1 MKIKKNWS
9 EAKGPSK
16 PWLQAPSSQ
25 RSEVPTE
32 KPDTSP
38 EPSLPDYQD
47 NIEVLPQL
55 SHDNSSED
63 EYESD
68 DQGSESDDLLANK
81 SAEQILCEKLK
92 ERGINIPNKFMA
104 ENKTSQS
111 VRPACKSRIIQPRG
125 LIDFLPG
132 LFL

>member
-1 MKIKKNWS
+1 
-9 EAKGPSK
+9 
-16 PWLQAPSSQ
+16 
-25 RSEVPTE
+25 VPTE

-38 EPSLPDYQD
+38 EPSLTNYQD

-81 SAEQILCEKLK
+81 LAEQILHKKLK
-92 ERGINIPNKFMA
+92 ERGINIPKK
-104 ENKTSQS
+104 KTKQLYGQKQEKPKCEAS
-111 VRPACKSRIIQPRG
+111 
-125 LIDFLPG
+125 L
-132 LFL
+132 

>member
-1 MKIKKNWS
+1 
-9 EAKGPSK
+9 
-16 PWLQAPSSQ
+16 
-25 RSEVPTE
+25 VPTE

-38 EPSLPDYQD
+38 EPSLTNYQD

-81 SAEQILCEKLK
+81 LAEQILCKKLK
-92 ERGINIPNKFMA
+92 ERGINIPKKQLYGQKQEKPKCEA
-104 ENKTSQS
+104 S
-111 VRPACKSRIIQPRG
+111 
-125 LIDFLPG
+125 L
-132 LFL
+132 

>member
-1 MKIKKNWS
+1 
-9 EAKGPSK
+9 
-16 PWLQAPSSQ
+16 
-25 RSEVPTE
+25 VPTE

-38 EPSLPDYQD
+38 EPSLTNYQD

-81 SAEQILCEKLK
+81 LAEQILRKKLK
-92 ERGINIPNKFMA
+92 ERGINIPKKKK
-104 ENKTSQS
+104 KT
-111 VRPACKSRIIQPRG
+111 IIWWKTG
-125 LIDFLPG
+125 KAKMW
-132 LFL
+132 